1 MQPLFNFQ
9 GSAVLSYLTFLGSAA
24 AGLLGMAVLA
34 FLLLTRRFEMARR
47 LAQMGCLCAALY
59 FVVLFGCSVASDE
72 QAVAA
77 GGEKY
82 FCEVDCHQAFSIV
95 GVERAKSVGVPPAE
109 APAQGEFYIVKLRV
123 RFDERTI
130 SKRRPLGI
138 PLYPNPKYAVIV
150 DADGKEYRPAVE
162 AQLALAKGKG
172 ALPSLTQPI
181 RPGDAYE
188 TQFIFDLPA
197 NVREPRLLITE
208 MDPTT
213 ILLIG
218 HENSLF
224 HKKTTFQLPPPATSS
239 ALRTSRWEVH

>member
-9 GSAVLSYLTFLGSAA
+9 GNAALSYLTFLGSAA
-24 AGLLGMAVLA
+24 AGLLGMAALA

-47 LAQMGCLCAALY
+47 LLFMSGVCAALY
-59 FVVLFGCSVASDE
+59 FMVLFGYSVASDE
-72 QAVAA
+72 QAVSV

-95 GVERAKSVGVPPAE
+95 EVERAKSVGVPPAE
-109 APAQGEFYIVKLRV
+109 AAAQGEFYIVKLRV

-130 SKRRPLGI
+130 SKRRPLDI
-138 PLYPNPKYAVIV
+138 PLYPNPKHAVIV

-162 AQLALAKGKG
+162 AQLALAREKG
-172 ALPSLTQPI
+172 ALPSLVQPI

-188 TQFIFDLPA
+188 TEIIFDLPA

-208 MDPTT
+208 LDPVT
-213 ILLIG
+213 LVLIG
-218 HENSLF
+218 HENSFL
-224 HKKTTFQLPPPATSS
+224 HKKTAFQLPAPASHS
-239 ALRTSRWEVH
+239 AKSE